1 MDSNIEDTVEDE
13 DAMYKKLLE
22 QQPGDTSGPESTSSR
37 VSGSKV
43 DRSTLTV
50 PLAHNLINSTSVAPD
65 VVIEVEGTQE
75 ARERG
80 HVVIAIDNPDPDL
93 QVKIVVRTK
102 RKRCWL
108 ELC

>member
-1 MDSNIEDTVEDE
+1 MDSNIEDTLEDE

-22 QQPGDTSGPESTSSR
+22 QQPGDTNGPESTSSR

-43 DRSTLTV
+43 DVHTV
-50 PLAHNLINSTSVAPD
+50 PLAKMDSKKSNSIPAD
-65 VVIEVEGTQE
+65 VVIEVEGTEE
-75 ARERG
+75 ARARG
-80 HVVIAIDNPDPDL
+80 HVVIAIENPDPEL